1 MLILG
6 MCGASYELILYI
18 VYTLAK
24 GEGRGG
30 AGAHLPPKFIAY
42 TLTHKLRS
50 ICKMNKNKL
59 YITMAQ
65 FKLWK
70 SVVSTPL

>member
-6 MCGASYELILYI
+6 TCGASYELIL

-24 GEGRGG
+24 GEGRGGG

-42 TLTHKLRS
+42 TLTHKLRA

-59 YITMAQ
+59 
-65 FKLWK
+65 
-70 SVVSTPL
+70 

>member
-6 MCGASYELILYI
+6 MCGASYELIL

-30 AGAHLPPKFIAY
+30 GGAGEHCPPN
-42 TLTHKLRS
+42 LLH
-50 ICKMNKNKL
+50 
-59 YITMAQ
+59 
-65 FKLWK
+65 
-70 SVVSTPL
+70 VH